1 MSRPLWGCGHP
12 SLGQQCRM
20 MAFSQLHSA
29 FWNEM
34 AVTVVMFWVLFIHEL
49 QGGARLHLTNLPET
63 PLNIKISFCVTGATL
78 LVSFSCC
85 PLLCKRSRDS
95 LAWLILLDGFPLEG
109 QEDFGSARAWARQ
122 WSAQLVI
129 MLKGTSKTQTPS
141 VSQLCQQHFL
151 WEWNTLRL
159 LCVGDH
165 KCDYSWDLFWVW
177 WKGLG

>member
-1 MSRPLWGCGHP
+1 MQNDGFQPATLSFLKWDGCDSGYVLSPLYSWITGR
-12 SLGQQCRM
+12 SQI
-20 MAFSQLHSA
+20 AFNQ
-29 FWNEM
+29 FTWNS
-34 AVTVVMFWVLFIHEL
+34 FKY
-49 QGGARLHLTNLPET
+49 QD
-63 PLNIKISFCVTGATL
+63 FCVTGATL

-151 WEWNTLRL
+151 WEWKTLRL
-159 LCVGDH
+159 MCVGDH